1 MSGPRRVRLWPV
13 RREGP
18 HVPRCKPRAR
28 EQDTLSSRCVCTWP
42 TAGPCPQPHVTCEQR
57 SRLCFSPWRPVPAGR
72 AVTASHT
79 RGWHSTGCGPRA
91 WCQRVRL
98 PRRPLSSAHGQRLPC
113 VLVASALP
121 PRGRGWSFMPW
132 EARGKHKAGAPRESG
147 AGWGRSWPKVGGRGL
162 RGGLGVWGV
171 LYPRLPAGLSWW
183 L

>member
-13 RREGP
+13 WREGP
-18 HVPRCKPRAR
+18 HVPQCKPRAR
-28 EQDTLSSRCVCTWP
+28 EQDTLSSHCVCTWP

-57 SRLCFSPWRPVPAGR
+57 SRLRFSPWRPVPAGR

-121 PRGRGWSFMPW
+121 H
-132 EARGKHKAGAPRESG
+132 AAGAG
-147 AGWGRSWPKVGGRGL
+147 ASCPGRQEGSIRLVPPGSLGQGGGEAGLKWGAEGSEAAWGPGGSCTPGC
-162 RGGLGVWGV
+162 
-171 LYPRLPAGLSWW
+171 LPA
-183 L
+183 